1 MNILHKLGLYRAS
14 EVEELI
20 ETTNEVVETAAVNN
34 KCFKVA
40 MRLVNEANSV
50 EHAVKVISEY
60 CANTTC
66 TECGFTDAGKGCKFV
81 YTPPAWWSLL
91 EVSK

>member
-1 MNILHKLGLYRAS
+1 MNIIHKLGLYRAS

-20 ETTNEVVETAAVNN
+20 ETTNEVVETAALNN

-50 EHAVKVISEY
+50 EYAMDVLKAHCGNQPSCI
-60 CANTTC
+60 
-66 TECGFTDAGKGCKFV
+66 ECEFNNGECVLAHTAPCS
-81 YTPPAWWSLL
+81 W
-91 EVSK
+91 EV